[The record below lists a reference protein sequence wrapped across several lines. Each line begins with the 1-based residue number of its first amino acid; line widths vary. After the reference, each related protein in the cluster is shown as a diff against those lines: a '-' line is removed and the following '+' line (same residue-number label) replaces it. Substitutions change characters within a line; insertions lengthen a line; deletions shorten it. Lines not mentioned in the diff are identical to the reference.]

1 MTGVYMGA
9 TDRRLG
15 LTKADWR
22 LKALSEEDLEIDR

>member
-1 MTGVYMGA
+1 MGA